1 MTQKLDSIVKW
12 IAIGEFLLSLLPFSL
27 AFFPVSKTASTGD
40 AYPMLVLT
48 FLIIGVLFISMRLVL
63 FFLKQWGENA
73 MFRFVISLVVLLA
86 GVIIILLGTGIAMMY
101 GSWKLYVP
109 YFVIFVFYMLRF
121 YFPIKGLMEG

>member
-1 MTQKLDSIVKW
+1 MAQKLDNIIKW
-12 IAIGEFLLSLLPFSL
+12 IAVGEFLLSLLPFSL
-27 AFFPVSKTASTGD
+27 AFFPASRTASNGD

-86 GVIIILLGTGIAMMY
+86 GVIIVLLGTGIAMMY